1 MSDGN
6 VIVTNKR
13 MREGSET
20 VITAPQVSAKQ
31 VSSVYRSYV
40 MVLLLAIY
48 ILNFLDRQVVNILAE
63 PIKND
68 LQLADWQ
75 IGLMGGLAF
84 ALLYTV
90 LGVPIAL
97 LAERKNRSV
106 IIAIA
111 IAVWSGCTA
120 ACGLAQNFVQ
130 LVLARVGVGV
140 GEAGATPPSHSLIV
154 DYAPKEKRSS
164 ALAFYGMGAP
174 LGGLLGMAFGGM
186 VADAY
191 GWRTA
196 FFLAGAPGILFAVLA
211 FFTLKDPRYT
221 GVVPMPRAENRVTI
235 SETLRVLWSKPAFF
249 YTIGGV
255 TIKAFVSIGYSLFL
269 ASFFLRNHPEEVA
282 RFAASIGLESIG
294 FLGLTIGLMSG
305 VFGAV
310 GMWLGGQLS
319 DRFAAEDA
327 RRNMYICIVAALAF
341 IPPFTVAMLTQSLSI
356 SLAALAVTALLSN
369 LHYGP
374 AISSML
380 SIAPANMRAPASA
393 IQLFIANLIGLGLG
407 PLAVGALS
415 DTLAASMGA
424 AEGLRWALVIAS
436 SLGVFAGVSFW
447 MASRTL
453 REDLEA

>member
-1 MSDGN
+1 ML
-6 VIVTNKR
+6 TATTAH

-20 VITAPQVSAKQ
+20 AGPVPQVSAKQ
-31 VSSVYRSYV
+31 VSNAYRKYV
-40 MVLLLAIY
+40 MGLLLAIY

-84 ALLYTV
+84 ALLYTI
-90 LGVPIAL
+90 LGIPIAL

-106 IIAIA
+106 IISIA
-111 IAVWSGCTA
+111 IAVWSACTA

-130 LVLARVGVGV
+130 LVLARVGVGI

-196 FFLAGAPGILFAVLA
+196 FFLAGAPGIAFALLA

-221 GVVPMPRAENRVTI
+221 GVVPKPDPKKQVTI
-235 SETLRVLWSKPAFF
+235 RQTLTVLWSKPSFF
-249 YTIGGV
+249 FTIGGV
-255 TIKAFVSIGYSLFL
+255 TIKAFISIGYALFM
-269 ASFFLRNHPEEVA
+269 ASFFLRNHTEEVA
-282 RFAASIGLESIG
+282 RFAGAIGLESIG

-319 DRFAAEDA
+319 DRFAGNDA
-327 RRNMYICIVAALAF
+327 RRNMYICMVAAVAF
-341 IPPFTVAMLTQSLSI
+341 IPPFTAAMLVDSLGIALVFMAI
-356 SLAALAVTALLSN
+356 SSLLSN

-380 SIAPANMRAPASA
+380 SVAPANMRAPASA

-415 DTLAASMGA
+415 DALAVSLGA
-424 AEGLRWALVIAS
+424 ADGLRWALIIAS
-436 SLGVFAGVSFW
+436 SLGVFAAASFW
-447 MASRTL
+447 MSARTL
-453 REDLEA
+453 RADLEV